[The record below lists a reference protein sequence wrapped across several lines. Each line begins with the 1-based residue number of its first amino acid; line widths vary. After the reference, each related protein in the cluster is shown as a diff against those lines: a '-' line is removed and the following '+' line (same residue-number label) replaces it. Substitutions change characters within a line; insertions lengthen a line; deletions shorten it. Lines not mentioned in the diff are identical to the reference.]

1 MYYSDADFNFDFDV
15 FINDKKI
22 TTDAVWVSASRED
35 YQEIK
40 KQFLEIKSTV
50 KVFKNENKEYLYVSH
65 YYTPDLK
72 IFDADL
78 NLLGSVKIAFAADF
92 PPMSKSCK
100 NYSRYNS
107 NDGGFTTIVVL
118 EDGFYYL
125 TYEYKSTTFDEHKVT
140 IKDNK
145 LVDEL
150 INTCY
155 VES

>member
-1 MYYSDADFNFDFDV
+1 
-15 FINDKKI
+15 
-22 TTDAVWVSASRED
+22 
-35 YQEIK
+35 
-40 KQFLEIKSTV
+40 
-50 KVFKNENKEYLYVSH
+50 
-65 YYTPDLK
+65 
-72 IFDADL
+72 
-78 NLLGSVKIAFAADF
+78 
-92 PPMSKSCK
+92 MSKSCK

-150 INTCY
+150 IDTCY